1 MRKTLG
7 LLLVGLLAVL
17 TAQAA
22 HAQTPSVQVKVENK
36 SIDLPS
42 IVSFPADSFFD
53 VFVDLAPGSSTLS
66 LSGFQAAVNL
76 DASAAGSIVLLAPT
90 LLTATPHAPLIAQ
103 NFTPDFGGDNGPG
116 RASATA
122 FTNGAGSSAAI
133 TAGAGLFR
141 VPFQVLA
148 GATPGHYNI
157 TIDMD
162 QFAGT
167 LLTDVN
173 ANMVSFAAV
182 NGAID
187 LTSPAPPLASS
198 IGLLPTPPVSPVG
211 VVDITGGNGKY
222 VSNKLSLVPAVQ
234 HGEVG
239 LNHVGTEGRTLV
251 MLWLD
256 GASADIAALISHLRG
271 KPGYEIALADA
282 GSGDPLFGDI
292 QALKNHY
299 QGFSAL
305 VAFDKG
311 IANAGFG
318 WDLMGDPNVALAG
331 VAAVPEP
338 ASLSGAALLGV
349 LMFVGV
355 RRRRAA

>member
-1 MRKTLG
+1 MRSVRGMKLM
-7 LLLVGLLAVL
+7 LAVLLAML

-22 HAQTPSVQVKVENK
+22 HAQTPSVQVIVENK
-36 SIDLPS
+36 SIDLTVPLP
-42 IVSFPADSFFD
+42 VTSFFD
-53 VFVDLAPGSSTLS
+53 VFVDLAPGSPAMS

-90 LLTATPHAPLIAQ
+90 VIPASPHGPLIAS
-103 NFTPDFGGDNGPG
+103 NFTPDFGGDNSAS

-173 ANMVSFAAV
+173 ANMVPFAAV

-187 LTSPAPPLASS
+187 LTMPAPPLASS

-211 VVDITGGNGKY
+211 VVGITGGNGKY
-222 VSNKLSLVPAVQ
+222 LSNKLDLVPAVQ

-239 LNHVGTEGRTLV
+239 LNHVGTEGKTLV

-256 GASADIAALISHLRG
+256 GATADIAALIGHLKG
-271 KPGYEIALADA
+271 KPGYEIASADV
-282 GSGDPLFGDI
+282 GTGDPLFGDI

-305 VAFDKG
+305 VAF
-311 IANAGFG
+311 ATRAS
-318 WDLMGDPNVALAG
+318 PT
-331 VAAVPEP
+331 P
-338 ASLSGAALLGV
+338 ASAGISWAT
-349 LMFVGV
+349 
-355 RRRRAA
+355 RTCPSRASPRYPSPRPSRACWG